1 MFPAYTEIS
10 PQRYRETFGL
20 DFEQFQVGQIFQHR
34 PGITVSQHDNVE
46 ESLDTSNCAQ
56 LHYDAHYASQT
67 EFKNCLMVSTLT
79 LQKLIGSSWKT
90 FARKER
96 ISCFEEI
103 SMISPIFDGDTL
115 YAENEILETK
125 DLNDVFG
132 ELFVEMR
139 GYTQRGDLFTKVR
152 YRVSI
157 YKSGK
162 HPYYSTLNNGVIL
175 DHAKFSAHRLL
186 KNGVLR
192 EKTGIF
198 FDDFSVGEIY
208 EHAPSKFIG
217 KSEALKHALHALEW
231 NPRYTNPAFSA
242 EYFGE
247 ETPPVMEIYALG
259 AYTTPTTR
267 TLGRVVANL
276 GWHNIKLGRHI
287 YPEEQVY
294 VESEIRDKKESKSRP
309 TQGILKVTTRAFDK
323 NHDPLCSFDR
333 TLLVY
338 RENGGPYNQA
348 GY

>member
-1 MFPAYTEIS
+1 MFTAYTKIS
-10 PQRYRETFGL
+10 NNRYRETFGL

-34 PGITVSQHDNVE
+34 PGITISQQDNVE

-67 EFKNCLMVSTLT
+67 EFRNCLVVSTLT

-96 ISCFEEI
+96 ISSFEEI
-103 SMISPIFDGDTL
+103 SMTSPIFDGDTL
-115 YAENEILETK
+115 YSENEILETK
-125 DLNDVFG
+125 DIDDIFG

-139 GYTQRGDLFTKVR
+139 GYNQCNDLFTKVR
-152 YRVSI
+152 CRILVF
-157 YKSGK
+157 KAGK
-162 HPYYSTLNNGVIL
+162 HPYYRTLPSNGIL
-175 DHAKFSAHRLL
+175 EGDKFSAHYLL
-186 KNGVLR
+186 DNGVYR

-198 FDDFSVGEIY
+198 FDDFIVGEIY

-217 KSEALKHALHALEW
+217 KSEALKHALHSLDW
-231 NPRYTNPAFSA
+231 NPRYTDPSFAA
-242 EYFGE
+242 EYFDE
-247 ETPPVMEIYALG
+247 QVPPVTEMYALG

-276 GWHNIKLGRHI
+276 GWHNIKIERHI
-287 YPEEQVY
+287 YPEERVY
-294 VESEIRDKKESKSRP
+294 VESEILNKKNSKSRP
-309 TQGILKVTTRAFDK
+309 TQGILKVATRVFDK
-323 NHDPLCSFDR
+323 NHDPLCSFNR

-338 RENGGPYNQA
+338 KKDDGPYTGA